1 MHERTKR
8 INKAILAA
16 KKRDHYTCKC
26 CGAGVLNQVQ
36 VDGAHLL
43 PRNSPQPLFDP
54 ANPEHIITLCRK
66 CHQDYDRNKTKSGRH
81 RWLFRVGLVRQAS
94 VLLEL
99 YGESG
104 CQSSEPMQAEMP
116 ERCA

>member
-1 MHERTKR
+1 MHDRTKR

-16 KKRDHYTCKC
+16 KKRDHHTCQA
-26 CGAGVLNQVQ
+26 CGAGSLTAVE
-36 VDGAHLL
+36 GAHLL

-81 RWLFRVGLVRQAS
+81 RWLFQVGLVRQAS

>member
-1 MHERTKR
+1 MNERTKR

-16 KKRDHYTCKC
+16 KKRDHYICQR
-26 CGAGVLNQVQ
+26 CGAGRYYPAV

-43 PRNSPQPLFDP
+43 PRNSPQPRFFAD
-54 ANPEHIITLCRK
+54 NVEHIVTLCRK

-81 RWLFRVGLVRQAS
+81 RWLFHAGLVRQAS

-104 CQSSEPMQAEMP
+104 CQSSEPMQSEMP
-116 ERCA
+116 ERCE